1 MFILSKR
8 KNRESNFKPLL
19 FLSVLIISI
28 VFITPGCSK
37 DNTPTNPGN
46 QGTNE
51 VLIESNDF
59 SPQNK
64 TISFGDAVKWI
75 NKDVNNHRVVSGVP
89 GSPDGRFDSGI
100 LRTGDEF
107 SFTFDNRTGTF
118 EYFDS
123 IHPSVTGIIT
133 VQ

>member
-1 MFILSKR
+1 MFTISKR
-8 KNRESNFKPLL
+8 KNRKFYFKSLL

-37 DNTPTNPGN
+37 EDTPTNT
-46 QGTNE
+46 QETNE
-51 VLIESNDF
+51 VLIESTGF

-64 TISFGDAVKWI
+64 TIAFGKAVKWI
-75 NKDVNNHRVVSGVP
+75 NKDGNNHRIVSGVP

-100 LRTGDEF
+100 LREGDEF

-118 EYFDS
+118 DYYCS
-123 IHPSVTGIIT
+123 LHTSLTGKIT
-133 VQ
+133 VE

>member
-1 MFILSKR
+1 MFTLPKR
-8 KNRESNFKPLL
+8 KNRGSSFKPLL
-19 FLSVLIISI
+19 FLAVLIISI

-37 DNTPTNPGN
+37 DNTPTNTGN

-64 TISFGDAVKWI
+64 TVSFGTTVKWI
-75 NKDVNNHRVVSGVP
+75 NKDGNNHRVVSGVP
-89 GSPDGRFDSGI
+89 GSPDGRFDSGT
-100 LRTGDEF
+100 LREGDEF

-118 EYFDS
+118 NYYCS
-123 IHPSVTGIIT
+123 IHPSVTGTIT